1 MRVPHLPKP
10 PVPLNA
16 IIQGLAFFSI
26 GLGLAE
32 LLAPR
37 RVSRAAGM
45 TKNDTLLRGYGL
57 REIATGVGLLV
68 ARNPRPWLW
77 GRWPATCW
85 TWRPLLAPPIR
96 ENPGVWASPSRP
108 CSVSDCSMFTPRSS
122 QSRNGPAL
130 RAAILSAGGTI
141 ATAVASRA
149 SPMRCVARRV
159 PRQSR
164 RSAPPPNSQLLSLAT
179 ALGEASP
186 LRRSPTRP
194 VWSALRARRPLP
206 VLQPRSG
213 RCDLGPRR
221 ASSAP

>member
-16 IIQGLAFFSI
+16 LVQGLAFFSI

-77 GRWPATCW
+77 GRVAGDILDVATVAG
-85 TWRPLLAPPIR
+85 TANTRKPGRLGGSLAALL
-96 ENPGVWASPSRP
+96 GVGLLDVYAAIQSKPK
-108 CSVSDCSMFTPRSS
+108 RS
-122 QSRNGPAL
+122 GPA
-130 RAAILSAGGTI
+130 
-141 ATAVASRA
+141 
-149 SPMRCVARRV
+149 
-159 PRQSR
+159 
-164 RSAPPPNSQLLSLAT
+164 RSY
-179 ALGEASP
+179 
-186 LRRSPTRP
+186 P
-194 VWSALRARRPLP
+194 VSGRDYSD
-206 VLQPRSG
+206 RSG
-213 RCDLGPRR
+213 FPRKPDAMRGAAR
-221 ASSAP
+221 AKAKPKVSAAAE